1 MTSEKQIKANR
12 ENAQKGGIKS
22 AEGKAIVRFNSL
34 KHGLTSVILSDYDNG
49 IDFDEI
55 SNKLIEEL
63 DPSNLIERMLVER
76 IAINYLRM
84 VRAIKIEKN
93 LFNSSTNPYRI
104 TKKYKNEKAGE
115 EFEEQYEIYEKRLKN
130 WENDVYPLTPLAL
143 KDIPKPV
150 EPIEPEHKWII
161 KGVNREFSENELEV
175 IANTL
180 NRYYVS
186 AENRFYKALREFRG
200 YKKQNKD

>member
-1 MTSEKQIKANR
+1 MTTEKQIKANQ
-12 ENAQKGGIKS
+12 ENAQKGGVKS

-34 KHGLTSVILSDYDNG
+34 KHGLTSIILSDYDNE

-63 DPSNLIERMLVER
+63 DPSNLIEKMLVER

-104 TKKYKNEKAGE
+104 TKKYKDEKAGE
-115 EFEEQYEIYEKRLKN
+115 EFEEQFEIYQKRLRD
-130 WENDVYPLTPLAL
+130 WESEVYPLAYIPQ
-143 KDIPKPV
+143 KDIERPI
-150 EPIEPEHKWII
+150 EPIEPEHKWIT
-161 KGVNREFSENELEV
+161 KGEDREFSESELEA
-175 IANTL
+175 IANIL

-200 YKKQNKD
+200 YKKKKED